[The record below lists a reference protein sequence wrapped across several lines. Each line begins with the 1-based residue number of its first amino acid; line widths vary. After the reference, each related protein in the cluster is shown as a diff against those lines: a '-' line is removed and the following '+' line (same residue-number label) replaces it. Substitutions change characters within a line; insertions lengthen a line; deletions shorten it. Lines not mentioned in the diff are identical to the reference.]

1 MADED
6 AEIVALIDNEL
17 DKDAKVPLLTR
28 LAVDEALRKRYEALR
43 EARAPIA
50 AAFDAL
56 IEKAPPSRL
65 RAALPPESAPRTA
78 SRPFAGITL
87 RELAACIV
95 SFLLGVG
102 ATAWI
107 AMSVARRADQE
118 DWRTAVVDY
127 TNLYTNETF
136 SPLHPDAAL
145 QAAELSAVGARVG
158 AKLTP
163 ETIALPGLRF
173 AVAFMLSYKGAP
185 LAVIAYVDA
194 QGAPVLLCV
203 IDNRARDAPVR
214 SERRGELSLAS
225 WSRGGR
231 GYLVIG
237 RIPEDKAVKL
247 AGMLE
252 ERI

>member
-17 DKDAKVPLLTR
+17 DKHASARLLTR
-28 LAVDEALRKRYEALR
+28 LATDEALRKRYEALR

-50 AAFDAL
+50 GAFDAL
-56 IEKAPPSRL
+56 IEKAPLSRL
-65 RAALPPESAPRTA
+65 RAALPPESAPPA
-78 SRPFAGITL
+78 ALGPFTRIALRDIAAG
-87 RELAACIV
+87 V
-95 SFLLGVG
+95 VGFLLGVG
-102 ATAWI
+102 AAAWI
-107 AMSVARRADQE
+107 ASVAPRGEQE
-118 DWRTAVVDY
+118 DWRAAVVQY

-145 QAAELSAVGARVG
+145 QALELSAVGARVG
-158 AKLTP
+158 ARLTP
-163 ETIALPGLRF
+163 DTVTLPGLRF
-173 AVAFMLSYKGAP
+173 TVAFMLAFDGSP
-185 LAVIAYVDA
+185 LAVIAYVDD

-203 IDNRARDAPVR
+203 IDNHAPDAGMR
-214 SERRGELSLAS
+214 SERRGELSLTN

-237 RIPEDKAVKL
+237 RIPEEQAVEL
-247 AGMLE
+247 AGMLK

>member
-17 DKDAKVPLLTR
+17 GKDARARLLAR
-28 LAVDEALRKRYEALR
+28 LAADGALRKRYEALR

-50 AAFDAL
+50 VAFDAL
-56 IEKAPPSRL
+56 IEKAPLSRL
-65 RAALPPESAPRTA
+65 RAALPPESAPRAA
-78 SRPFAGITL
+78 SRPFARIAF
-87 RELAACIV
+87 RDLAAGV
-95 SFLLGVG
+95 VGLLLGVG
-102 ATAWI
+102 AAAWI
-107 AMSVARRADQE
+107 ALSVAPSGHE
-118 DWRTAVVDY
+118 GDWHSAVEGY

-145 QAAELSAVGARVG
+145 QAVELSAVGARVG
-158 AKLTP
+158 AHLTP
-163 ETIALPGLRF
+163 ESVALPGLRF
-173 AVAFMLSYKGAP
+173 TVAFMLSYKSSP
-185 LAVIAYVDA
+185 LAAIAFVDA
-194 QGAPVLLCV
+194 QGEPVMLCV
-203 IDNRARDAPVR
+203 IDNHAPDAHLR

-237 RIPEDKAVKL
+237 RIPEEQAAEL
-247 AGMLE
+247 AGLLE